1 MAKILSTPVDESVIH
16 QIGILANEFNM
27 TNEAIIEAAI
37 KLYSKQK
44 KTEQIKDKD
53 IFTKTFGA
61 WHRSD
66 PPEKTIKKA
75 RAAFNKSMGRH
86 H

>member
-44 KTEQIKDKD
+44 KIERIQDKD

-61 WHRSD
+61 WQRSE
-66 PPEKTIKKA
+66 PPEETIKKA
-75 RAAFNKSMGRH
+75 RTAFNKSMERH